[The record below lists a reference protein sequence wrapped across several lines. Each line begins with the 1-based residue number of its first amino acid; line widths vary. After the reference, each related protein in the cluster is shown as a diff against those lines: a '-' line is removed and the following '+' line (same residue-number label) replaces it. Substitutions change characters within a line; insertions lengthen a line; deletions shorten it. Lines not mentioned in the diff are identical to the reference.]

1 MLDFIDAG
9 AWLWLCRAAP
19 APPGQRVAQAGQG
32 CAVMALGVCKPLGF
46 ENRIIQAEKA
56 LED

>member
-1 MLDFIDAG
+1 MLDFIDAR

-56 LED
+56 L